1 MPRLLT
7 LLALFFAAPFA
18 QAAGEGAAAAADAP
32 AKSVV
37 VLELFTSQG
46 CYSCPPAEALLE
58 SEYARRDDVLALEL
72 HVDYWDD
79 LVYGLA
85 GSWEDP
91 FSQNAFTRRQGAYNR
106 RIRGT
111 GSMFTPQMIIHGVAS
126 ATGSRKDQIDLAILK
141 ASLPD
146 GIEWRFAGD
155 ADTGWQAN
163 VKGALEPGAELVYAI
178 FLRTATTKI
187 PSGENKGKT
196 LTNTNI
202 VTMLKVLPLESAS
215 RHLRLPVL
223 KAGEDCAV
231 WAQSGGGGRIL
242 SAARCPS

>member
-46 CYSCPPAEALLE
+46 CYSCPPAEDLLKDD
-58 SEYARRDDVLALEL
+58 YARRDGVLALEL

-79 LVYGLA
+79 LIYGLA

-111 GSMFTPQMIIHGVAS
+111 GSMFTPQVIIHGAAS
-126 ATGSRKDQIDLAILK
+126 ASGTQKHRIDLAILK
-141 ASLPD
+141 ASSPR

-155 ADTGWQAN
+155 AKTGWQAN

-202 VTMLKVLPLESAS
+202 VTELRTLSLDAAS
-215 RHLRLPVL
+215 RRLQLPVL
-223 KAGEDCAV
+223 KPGEDCAV